1 MFHHFPIFLWAQKIV
16 IAALMTTTV
25 DGRNLANHLLYVK
38 PPKSGYS
45 DIQSDLLN
53 FNWLARFLFTENK
66 FGANFLH
73 LSQDLF
79 LPELFAPYLFWKC
92 APWLST
98 HKDEFGVANLHV
110 WGLCGHWQ
118 QVCCCQ
124 TFGSKQVATKE
135 DLTKILPQRVSFPTH
150 PITGSQHLLLW
161 TSEHQPPVPSWQLRN
176 DSEQISIRCIAQQ
189 QEGGDF
195 SPFERY

>member
-1 MFHHFPIFLWAQKIV
+1 MFGAKDGHCSLDDHNIWLTTCCTWNPQKKADIEIF
-16 IAALMTTTV
+16 
-25 DGRNLANHLLYVK
+25 NLIFSISTGWPDFCSRKTNLELIFSHLS
-38 PPKSGYS
+38 P
-45 DIQSDLLN
+45 DLL
-53 FNWLARFLFTENK
+53 
-66 FGANFLH
+66 
-73 LSQDLF
+73 

-98 HKDEFGVANLHV
+98 HKDEFGVANVHV